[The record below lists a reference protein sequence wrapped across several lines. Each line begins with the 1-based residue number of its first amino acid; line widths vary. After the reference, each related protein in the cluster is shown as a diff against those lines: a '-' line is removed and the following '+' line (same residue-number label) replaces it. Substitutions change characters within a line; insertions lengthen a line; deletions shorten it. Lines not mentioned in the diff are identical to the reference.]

1 VHRTSD
7 SLEPGADTTSTTG
20 VTRKQMIIIFFA
32 RTTLATAHRIVYP
45 FLPSLARGL
54 GISIG
59 AATGLV
65 TLRMVAG
72 VAAPLLGPYA
82 DRLGRRRTMELALLA
97 FALAGTLLVG
107 IDALAA
113 AAAAFLLYGLSRAL
127 YNPSV
132 QALLGDL
139 VPYGKRGRVVGRAEL
154 SWATA
159 WLLGVPIAGLLIERF
174 GWWMPWA
181 VLTVLGLAA
190 LYLTRRGLP
199 RDRDVSNLQLRRTLV
214 PSSLVASWRTLFRQP
229 GVLALLISGLLIAM
243 AIEIPFIVYG
253 AWIEEGFGLGLGTL
267 GIASIS
273 VGLAEAAAE
282 VGTSVLTDRLGKKRS
297 VVLGL
302 LGMALSLT
310 VLPVLGRHGVVSAMS
325 GVVLVTLCF
334 EFAIVSLLPLTSQI
348 VPDARAT
355 LLSFGIAAGSV
366 GRILGATLGGW
377 MWERHANGIALHA
390 FSGAFCALLAAL
402 VMARGLAEPGAQ

>member
-1 VHRTSD
+1 LHRTSE
-7 SLEPGADTTSTTG
+7 SLETGADTTSATG

-32 RTTLATAHRIVYP
+32 RTTLATATRIVYP

-59 AATGLV
+59 AATSLV

-72 VAAPLLGPYA
+72 VAAPLLGPYS
-82 DRLGRRRTMELALLA
+82 DRLGRRRTMEFALLV
-97 FALAGTLLVG
+97 FALAGMLLVG
-107 IDALAA
+107 IDALVA

-139 VPYGKRGRVVGRAEL
+139 VPYGERGRVVGRAEL

-181 VLTVLGLAA
+181 VLTILGLAA

-199 RDRDVSNLQLRRTLV
+199 PDKDRSDVQLRGTLV
-214 PSSLVASWRTLFRQP
+214 PASLVASWRRLVRQP
-229 GVLALLISGLLIAM
+229 GVVALLAVGLLIAM

-253 AWIEEGFGLGLGTL
+253 AWLEQGFGLGLGTL
-267 GIASIS
+267 GIASMS

-297 VVLGL
+297 VVAGL
-302 LGMALSLT
+302 LGLALSLA
-310 VLPVLGRHGVVSAMS
+310 VLPVMS
-325 GVVLVTLCF
+325 RYGVVLAMGGIVLVILCF
-334 EFAIVSLLPLTSQI
+334 EFAVVSLLPLASEL

-355 LLSFGIAAGSV
+355 LLSFSIAAGSV
-366 GRILGATLGGW
+366 GRILGAMIGGW
-377 MWERHANGIALHA
+377 MWEWQANGIALHA
-390 FSGAFCALLAAL
+390 FCGAVCALAGAL
-402 VMARGLAEPGAQ
+402 VMVRGLAEPGAK

>member
-1 VHRTSD
+1 
-7 SLEPGADTTSTTG
+7 
-20 VTRKQMIIIFFA
+20 MIIIFFA
-32 RTTLATAHRIVYP
+32 RTTLSTAQRIVYP

-59 AATGLV
+59 AATSLV

-82 DRLGRRRTMELALLA
+82 DRLGRRRTMEFALFV
-97 FALAGTLLVG
+97 FALAGILLVG
-107 IDALAA
+107 VDAIAA
-113 AAAAFLLYGLSRAL
+113 AAAAFLLYGLSRAT

-139 VPYGKRGRVVGRAEL
+139 VPYGERGRVVGRAEL

-174 GWWMPWA
+174 GWWVPW
-181 VLTVLGLAA
+181 VLLTVLGLLA
-190 LYLTRRGLP
+190 LYATRRGIP
-199 RDRDVSNLQLRRTLV
+199 RDRGRPDLQLRRTLM
-214 PSSLVASWRTLFRQP
+214 PSSLVATWQALLRQP
-229 GVLALLISGLLIAM
+229 GVVALLVAGLLIAM
-243 AIEIPFIVYG
+243 AIELPFIVYG
-253 AWIEEGFGLGLGTL
+253 AWLEEGFGLGLGTL

-302 LGMALSLT
+302 LGMTLSLA
-310 VLPVLGRHGVVSAMS
+310 VLPLLGRLGVVSAML
-325 GVVLVTLCF
+325 GIVLVTLCF
-334 EFAIVSLLPLTSQI
+334 EFAIVSLLPLTSQV
-348 VPDARAT
+348 VPQARAT

-377 MWERHANGIALHA
+377 MWEWQANGIALHA
-390 FSGAFCALLAAL
+390 LGGAICALAAAVVL
-402 VMARGLAEPGAQ
+402 ARGLAEPGTE